1 MVRNCVSV
9 LKLAK
14 ELPMTELKGQCLC
27 GGVQFEVAQSDT
39 LDVCHCHMCRRW
51 TGGVF
56 IEMDIAHEDI
66 EFIADQTLAWYDS
79 SDWARR
85 GFCKTCGSS
94 LFYRMKHDGAPWA
107 VLAGTLDLPP
117 GLSIRQEIFVDQKP
131 DYYDLA
137 GDRPRLTTAET
148 LARFKGQSDD

>member
-1 MVRNCVSV
+1 
-9 LKLAK
+9 
-14 ELPMTELKGQCLC
+14 MTKPIKGQCLC
-27 GGVQFEVAQSDT
+27 GGVSFEVTKTGAI
-39 LDVCHCHMCRRW
+39 DVCHCRICQRW

-56 IEMDIAHEDI
+56 IEMDVEDTDLHFTS
-66 EFIADQTLAWYDS
+66 ERTLAWYDS

-94 LFYRMKHDGAPWA
+94 LFYRMKQAGASWS

-117 GLSIRQEIFVDQKP
+117 GQSIRQEIFVDQKP
-131 DYYDLA
+131 DHYDLA